1 MDDFEIKVDTTLV
14 KFKRLMADQEV
25 FRSQVVNSLGRSK
38 EIMRVMRAEQLAM
51 SKITSTLVELE
62 FIQQSLDFQDEFDK
76 TQMNLYGLNDLN
88 MTLSDFINKS
98 SEIAERMV
106 NHEAMRNSNELDK
119 LDDKGVTKGGNFELT
134 NSGTYQAIQM
144 SDDWKE
150 HMDNEHLQKQVQ

>member
-62 FIQQSLDFQDEFDK
+62 FIQ
-76 TQMNLYGLNDLN
+76 
-88 MTLSDFINKS
+88 
-98 SEIAERMV
+98 
-106 NHEAMRNSNELDK
+106 
-119 LDDKGVTKGGNFELT
+119 
-134 NSGTYQAIQM
+134 
-144 SDDWKE
+144 
-150 HMDNEHLQKQVQ
+150 

>member
-1 MDDFEIKVDTTLV
+1 
-14 KFKRLMADQEV
+14 
-25 FRSQVVNSLGRSK
+25 
-38 EIMRVMRAEQLAM
+38 
-51 SKITSTLVELE
+51 
-62 FIQQSLDFQDEFDK
+62 
-76 TQMNLYGLNDLN
+76 